1 MKRFREDSAIGLD
14 VFSVNKLL
22 PSKNVNPAT
31 GAASWIERAASV
43 SHRNS
48 LLKETSMH
56 PSKAAPSSFPSSS
69 LLMSPPSS
77 TSSNFSWAFNTS
89 YGNMSTTSDRNAS
102 VLGASTNSN
111 YKYNGSYKPFNTTS
125 RFSNNV
131 QSERRADPSGPLLG
145 HRLFPR
151 SVIGAECDFIVDL
164 EGTKETARYLNVTP
178 VILPECAHEVMLGP
192 RWRLAADAIASF
204 LNQTMDAERT
214 ARAVASRNSTLEATA
229 NEKGSLSVVDAAVS
243 YLSKWSRRE
252 ENENGQTLQR
262 ERGGQGESQDN
273 NPTESIMEKARA
285 VSTASFNW
293 NINIISAAASFP
305 VSWWTQLSS
314 WVHDSVSSKAE
325 QRQKEPEGGGVATGS
340 SEDSAK

>member
-1 MKRFREDSAIGLD
+1 M
-14 VFSVNKLL
+14 N
-22 PSKNVNPAT
+22 
-31 GAASWIERAASV
+31 
-43 SHRNS
+43 
-48 LLKETSMH
+48 
-56 PSKAAPSSFPSSS
+56 
-69 LLMSPPSS
+69 
-77 TSSNFSWAFNTS
+77 
-89 YGNMSTTSDRNAS
+89 TTSDRNPS
-102 VLGASTNSN
+102 VLGASTNPN
-111 YKYNGSYKPFNTTS
+111 YKYNGTYKAFNTTS

-131 QSERRADPSGPLLG
+131 QNERRTDPSGTLLG

-204 LNQTMDAERT
+204 LNQTMDAERSG
-214 ARAVASRNSTLEATA
+214 RAVATRNSTLEVTE

-252 ENENGQTLQR
+252 ENENGQSSQR

-273 NPTESIMEKARA
+273 APTESITEKARD
-285 VSTASFNW
+285 VSTASLDW
-293 NINIISAAASFP
+293 NLNIISAAASFP

-325 QRQKEPEGGGVATGS
+325 QRQKGPEGGGVATES
-340 SEDSAK
+340 LEDSVKGA